1 MAVLHGPE
9 AVVPAVVLFFLAGAY
24 SGVNAFIVLYGESL
38 GVTGIG
44 LFFTAYAV
52 CVLVSRPVAGRV
64 GDRYGLSMVIIPGML
79 IFGASFF
86 IVSYARSLTGFLIAG
101 AVSAFGYGICQ
112 PAIQTLSLMSV
123 DRLRR
128 GVAGNT
134 NYMGVDL
141 GYLLMPV
148 AAGWV
153 VSYVQSQGAAISDAY
168 AVMYRVM
175 VIPVVIGLV
184 VFLVFGRKVARAA
197 SAASHDA

>member
-1 MAVLHGPE
+1 MASE
-9 AVVPAVVLFFLAGAY
+9 ALVPAIVIFFLAGAY
-24 SGVNAFIVLYGESL
+24 SGVNSFIVLYGESL

-52 CVLVSRPVAGRV
+52 CVLVSRPVAGRI
-64 GDRYGLSMVIIPGML
+64 GDRHGLSSVIIPGML
-79 IFGASFF
+79 IFGASFV
-86 IVSYARSLTGFLIAG
+86 IVSYARSLTDFLIAG

-153 VSYVQSQGAAISDAY
+153 VSYVESQGSAISEAY
-168 AVMYRVM
+168 SVMYRVM
-175 VIPVVIGLV
+175 VIPVLIGLV

-197 SAASHDA
+197 SVESDDA